1 MTRENKALD
10 LARMMIKQ
18 AKFLKR
24 AGMVSEARSMARR
37 AWEMNVMAHATAKLE
52 PVPVRIRNR

>member
-1 MTRENKALD
+1 MPRTNKALD

-18 AKFLKR
+18 AKFLKH

-37 AWEMNVMAHATAKLE
+37 AWEMNVMAHATAKLQ
-52 PVPVRIRNR
+52 PVPVRISRR